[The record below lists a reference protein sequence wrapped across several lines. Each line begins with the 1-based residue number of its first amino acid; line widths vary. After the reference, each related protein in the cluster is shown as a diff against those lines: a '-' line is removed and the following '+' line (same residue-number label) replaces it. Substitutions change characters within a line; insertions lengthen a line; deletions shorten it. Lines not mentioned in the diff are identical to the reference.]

1 VIARAAGLLL
11 AALLVSACTPNAPQ
25 GVDKAMLDQ
34 AIGKTVGD
42 PGTCVLIAE
51 GGKTVYRFG
60 SNVVCGRK
68 LPACGG
74 ALARTP
80 DELLE
85 EALTNKVPMTASCPS
100 NPEGSRLVAWASG
113 PIEGHDMVYA
123 AVMEG
128 AQVPPGVVIADKLG
142 AAFKAAGL

>member
-1 VIARAAGLLL
+1 MKLGAAGIIL
-11 AALLVSACTPNAPQ
+11 AGLFASSCAPNAPT
-25 GVDKAMLDQ
+25 GVDKAVLDREIGE
-34 AIGKTVGD
+34 AIGD

-51 GGKTVYRFG
+51 GRKTVYRFG
-60 SNVVCGRK
+60 SNVVCGRE

-74 ALARTP
+74 GLSQTP
-80 DELLE
+80 DELLQL
-85 EALTNKVPMTASCPS
+85 ALARKTPITASCPS

-128 AQVPPGVVIADKLG
+128 DQAPPGVVIADKLA

>member
-1 VIARAAGLLL
+1 MIPRAAGLLL
-11 AALLVSACTPNAPQ
+11 AALLASACAPNAPK
-25 GVDKAMLDQ
+25 GVDKAVLDQ
-34 AIGKTVGD
+34 AVGKAVGD
-42 PGTCVLIAE
+42 PGTCVLIAQ

-74 ALARTP
+74 GLAQTPDDLLEAALASKT
-80 DELLE
+80 
-85 EALTNKVPMTASCPS
+85 PMTASCPS
-100 NPEGSRLVAWASG
+100 NLEGSRLVAWASG

-128 AQVPPGVVIADKLG
+128 DNVPPGVVIADKLG
-142 AAFKAAGL
+142 AAFKSAGL

>member
-1 VIARAAGLLL
+1 MTARAAGLLL
-11 AALLVSACTPNAPQ
+11 AALLVSACAPNAPE
-25 GVDKAMLDQ
+25 GVDKAALDQ
-34 AIGKTVGD
+34 AVGNAVGD

-51 GGKTVYRFG
+51 GGKTVYRYG

-74 ALARTP
+74 GLAQTP
-80 DELLE
+80 ADLLE
-85 EALTNKVPMTASCPS
+85 AVLASKTPMTASCPS
-100 NPEGSRLVAWASG
+100 NPQGSRLVAWASG
-113 PIEGHDMVYA
+113 PVEGHDMVYA

-128 AQVPPGVVIADKLG
+128 DQVPPGVVIADKLG